1 MASNSRWKKSLL
13 NFFHL
18 EHYWKHPLFS
28 AVRRTGQRLARGLRQ
43 WSHSLSKAATAT
55 RLSELLLIAAAV
67 ASIGLLIV
75 VPLASVFVAAFANGP
90 RAWWEA
96 IAHDPD
102 TRHAIWLSLTVAPV
116 AVAFNTIFGIAAA
129 WLVARFRFPG
139 RTLLVSLF
147 DVPFSVS
154 PVVAG
159 LALVLIFGRQGL
171 FGPTLATFGAKVI
184 FAWPG
189 LVLATTFVTLPMV
202 VRELIPVMEAIG
214 PEEELAAVS
223 LGANGWQV
231 FWRITLPNI
240 RWALL
245 HGIVLANARAMG
257 EFGAVYVVS
266 GHIAGATDTMPLR
279 VEKLFQEYRTPASM
293 AVASVLAGLA
303 LVTLVAKVVIERQ
316 LEAESKELEAA
327 RASDAG
333 TDPTTGGDLS

>member
-1 MASNSRWKKSLL
+1 
-13 NFFHL
+13 
-18 EHYWKHPLFS
+18 
-28 AVRRTGQRLARGLRQ
+28 V
-43 WSHSLSKAATAT
+43 AT
-55 RLSELLLIAAAV
+55 V
-67 ASIGLLIV
+67 GLLIV
-75 VPLASVFVAAFANGP
+75 APLASVFVDAFSNGP
-90 RAWWEA
+90 QAWWEA
-96 IAHDPD
+96 LAHDPD
-102 TRHAIWLSLTVAPV
+102 TRHAIWLSLTVAPI
-116 AVAFNTIFGIAAA
+116 AVLINTIFGVAAA

-139 RTLLVSLF
+139 RSLLVSLF

-171 FGPTLATFGAKVI
+171 LGPTLAWLAVKVI

-189 LVLATTFVTLPMV
+189 LVLATTFVTLPLV

-214 PEEELAAVS
+214 PEEEMAAVS

-231 FWRITLPNI
+231 FWRVTLPNI

-245 HGIVLANARAMG
+245 HGVVLANARAMG

-293 AVASVLAGLA
+293 AVASVLAALA
-303 LVTLVAKVVIERQ
+303 LLTLVAKVFIERQ
-316 LEAESKELEAA
+316 LETESQELEAA
-327 RASDAG
+327 RATGAD
-333 TDPTTGGDLS
+333 TDPTTGGDGS

>member
-1 MASNSRWKKSLL
+1 MANTLPTKPGRTPLDALL
-13 NFFHL
+13 
-18 EHYWKHPLFS
+18 
-28 AVRRTGQRLARGLRQ
+28 VTG
-43 WSHSLSKAATAT
+43 
-55 RLSELLLIAAAV
+55 AV
-67 ASIGLLIV
+67 ATIGLLIV
-75 VPLASVFVAAFANGP
+75 VPLASVFAEAFSQGP
-90 RAWWEA
+90 QAWWEA

-116 AVAFNTIFGIAAA
+116 AVAFNTVFGIAAA

-139 RTLLVSLF
+139 RSLLVALF

-159 LALVLIFGRQGL
+159 LALVLIFGRQGIL
-171 FGPTLATFGAKVI
+171 GPTLAWLAVKVI

-189 LVLATTFVTLPMV
+189 LVLATTFVTLPLV

-231 FWRITLPNI
+231 FWRVTLPNI

-293 AVASVLAGLA
+293 AVASVLAALA
-303 LVTLVAKVVIERQ
+303 LVTLVAKVVIERR
-316 LEAESKELEAA
+316 LEAESRDLAAVRNVAAEA
-327 RASDAG
+327 
-333 TDPTTGGDLS
+333 DPSHS

>member
-1 MASNSRWKKSLL
+1 M
-13 NFFHL
+13 
-18 EHYWKHPLFS
+18 S
-28 AVRRTGQRLARGLRQ
+28 ATRTTSGSSPLAR
-43 WSHSLSKAATAT
+43 
-55 RLSELLLIAAAV
+55 AAAV
-67 ASIGLLIV
+67 AAAFAIVGSVIV
-75 VPLASVFVAAFANGP
+75 VPLASVFFEAFGEGP
-90 RAWWEA
+90 AAWWRA

-116 AVAFNTIFGIAAA
+116 AVAFNTVFGVAAA

-139 RTLLVSLF
+139 RSILISFF
-147 DVPFSVS
+147 DVPFAVS

-159 LALVLIFGRQGL
+159 LAIVLIFGRQGL
-171 FGPTLATFGAKVI
+171 LGPTLEWLSIKVI
-184 FAWPG
+184 FSWPG
-189 LVLATTFVTLPMV
+189 LVLATMFVTLPLV

-223 LGANGWQV
+223 LGAGGWQV
-231 FWRITLPNI
+231 FWRVTLPNI

-293 AVASVLAGLA
+293 AVASVLASIA
-303 LVTLVAKVVIERQ
+303 LVTLVVKFVIERRI
-316 LEAESKELEAA
+316 EAEFREREGLAVVASSPSLETPKEAVA
-327 RASDAG
+327 
-333 TDPTTGGDLS
+333 

>member
-1 MASNSRWKKSLL
+1 MPQPTITSAN
-13 NFFHL
+13 
-18 EHYWKHPLFS
+18 PL
-28 AVRRTGQRLARGLRQ
+28 TEG
-43 WSHSLSKAATAT
+43 
-55 RLSELLLIAAAV
+55 LLIAAAV
-67 ASIGLLIV
+67 GVVGLLIV
-75 VPLASVFVAAFANGP
+75 VPLASVFAEAFAEGP
-90 RAWWEA
+90 AAWWRA
-96 IAHDPD
+96 LSHDPD
-102 TRHAIWLSLTVAPV
+102 TRHAIWLSLTVAPL
-116 AVAFNTIFGIAAA
+116 AVAINTVFGIATA
-129 WLVARFRFPG
+129 WLVSRFRFPG
-139 RTLLVSLF
+139 RALLITLC

-171 FGPTLATFGAKVI
+171 LGPMLQSLGWKVI

-189 LVLATTFVTLPMV
+189 LVLATTFVTLPLV

-223 LGANGWQV
+223 LGASGWQV
-231 FWRITLPNI
+231 FTRITLPNI

-303 LVTLVAKVVIERQ
+303 LVTLVAKVVIERH
-316 LEAESKELEAA
+316 LEAEAHALAAA
-327 RASDAG
+327 RSLPDSLDNTPHDASL
-333 TDPTTGGDLS
+333 TTSTKGPVA

>member
-1 MASNSRWKKSLL
+1 MPKPTITSAN
-13 NFFHL
+13 
-18 EHYWKHPLFS
+18 PLTE
-28 AVRRTGQRLARGLRQ
+28 R
-43 WSHSLSKAATAT
+43 
-55 RLSELLLIAAAV
+55 LLIAVAV
-67 ASIGLLIV
+67 GIVGLLIV
-75 VPLASVFVAAFANGP
+75 VPLASVFAEAFAEGP
-90 RAWWEA
+90 AAWWRA
-96 IAHDPD
+96 LAHDPD
-102 TRHAIWLSLTVAPV
+102 TRHAIWLSLTVAPL
-116 AVAFNTIFGIAAA
+116 AVAINTVFGIATA
-129 WLVARFRFPG
+129 WLVSRFRFPG
-139 RTLLVSLF
+139 RSLLITLC

-171 FGPTLATFGAKVI
+171 LGPTLASLGWKVI
-184 FAWPG
+184 FSWPG
-189 LVLATTFVTLPMV
+189 LVLATTFVTLPLV

-231 FWRITLPNI
+231 FTRVTLPNI

-303 LVTLVAKVVIERQ
+303 LVTLVAKFVIERQ
-316 LEAESKELEAA
+316 LEAEARELEAA
-327 RASDAG
+327 RSLPDTIDGSGTPPDAG
-333 TDPTTGGDLS
+333 PRTSTQASIP

>member
-1 MASNSRWKKSLL
+1 MHAPTKPANGTIHR
-13 NFFHL
+13 
-18 EHYWKHPLFS
+18 
-28 AVRRTGQRLARGLRQ
+28 
-43 WSHSLSKAATAT
+43 
-55 RLSELLLIAAAV
+55 RLSSPTLDRLLVAAAV
-67 ASIGLLIV
+67 AVVGLLIV
-75 VPLASVFVAAFANGP
+75 VPLVSVFAEAFAGGVKGWW
-90 RAWWEA
+90 RALV
-96 IAHDPD
+96 HDPD

-116 AVAFNTIFGIAAA
+116 AVALNTVFGIAAA

-139 RTLLVSLF
+139 RSLLITLF

-171 FGPTLATFGAKVI
+171 LGPSLAALGWKVI
-184 FAWPG
+184 FSWPG
-189 LVLATTFVTLPMV
+189 LVLATTFVTLPLV

-214 PEEELAAVS
+214 PEEETAAIS
-223 LGANGWQV
+223 LGAGGWQTFTRV
-231 FWRITLPNI
+231 TLPNI

-303 LVTLVAKVVIERQ
+303 LVTLAAKFAIERR
-316 LEAESKELEAA
+316 LAAEARELEAA
-327 RASDAG
+327 RSICDAPDG
-333 TDPTTGGDLS
+333 APFATTTDQPAHSRKQSL

>member
-1 MASNSRWKKSLL
+1 M
-13 NFFHL
+13 
-18 EHYWKHPLFS
+18 
-28 AVRRTGQRLARGLRQ
+28 T
-43 WSHSLSKAATAT
+43 SKPRDAATAT
-55 RLSELLLIAAAV
+55 SPLITGAV
-67 ASIGLLIV
+67 ATVGLLIV
-75 VPLASVFVAAFANGP
+75 APLASVFVDAFSNGP
-90 RAWWEA
+90 QAWWEA
-96 IAHDPD
+96 LAHDPD
-102 TRHAIWLSLTVAPV
+102 TRHAIWLSLTVAPI
-116 AVAFNTIFGIAAA
+116 AVLINTIFGVAAA

-139 RTLLVSLF
+139 RSLLVSLF

-171 FGPTLATFGAKVI
+171 LGPTLASLAVKVI

-189 LVLATTFVTLPMV
+189 LVLATTFVTLPLV

-214 PEEELAAVS
+214 PEEEMAAVS

-231 FWRITLPNI
+231 FWRVTLPNI

-245 HGIVLANARAMG
+245 HGVVLANARAMG

-293 AVASVLAGLA
+293 AVASVLAALA
-303 LVTLVAKVVIERQ
+303 LLTLVAKVFIERQ
-316 LEAESKELEAA
+316 LETESKELEAA
-327 RASDAG
+327 RAPGAD
-333 TDPTTGGDLS
+333 TDPTTGGLGP

>member
-1 MASNSRWKKSLL
+1 MASRTTTTDASRPIAALL
-13 NFFHL
+13 
-18 EHYWKHPLFS
+18 
-28 AVRRTGQRLARGLRQ
+28 VT
-43 WSHSLSKAATAT
+43 
-55 RLSELLLIAAAV
+55 AAV
-67 ASIGLLIV
+67 AIVGLLIV
-75 VPLASVFVAAFANGP
+75 VPLVAVFAEAFALGVAAWW
-90 RAWWEA
+90 RALTG
-96 IAHDPD
+96 DPD

-116 AVAFNTIFGIAAA
+116 AVAINTVFGVAAA

-139 RTLLVSLF
+139 RSLLISFF

-159 LALVLIFGRQGL
+159 LAIVLIFGRQGL
-171 FGPTLATFGAKVI
+171 LGPTLAWLDWKVI

-189 LVLATTFVTLPMV
+189 LVLATTFVTLPLV

-214 PEEELAAVS
+214 PDEEMAAVS

-231 FWRITLPNI
+231 FWRVTLPNI

-279 VEKLFQEYRTPASM
+279 VEKLFQEYRQPASM

-303 LVTLVAKVVIERQ
+303 LVTLVVKFVIEHRLATEARD
-316 LEAESKELEAA
+316 LERARSADGTTHDATLEAA
-327 RASDAG
+327 
-333 TDPTTGGDLS
+333 

>member
-1 MASNSRWKKSLL
+1 MANTLPTKPGRTPLDALL
-13 NFFHL
+13 
-18 EHYWKHPLFS
+18 
-28 AVRRTGQRLARGLRQ
+28 VTG
-43 WSHSLSKAATAT
+43 
-55 RLSELLLIAAAV
+55 AV
-67 ASIGLLIV
+67 ATIGLLIV
-75 VPLASVFVAAFANGP
+75 VPLASVFAEAFSQGP
-90 RAWWEA
+90 QAWWEA

-116 AVAFNTIFGIAAA
+116 AVAFNTVFGIAAA

-139 RTLLVSLF
+139 RSLLVALF
-147 DVPFSVS
+147 DVPVSVS

-159 LALVLIFGRQGL
+159 LALVLIFGRQGIL
-171 FGPTLATFGAKVI
+171 GPTLAWLAVKVI

-189 LVLATTFVTLPMV
+189 LVLATTFVTLPLV

-231 FWRITLPNI
+231 FWRVTLPNI

-293 AVASVLAGLA
+293 AVASVLAALA
-303 LVTLVAKVVIERQ
+303 LVTLVAKVVIERR
-316 LEAESKELEAA
+316 LEAESRDLAA
-327 RASDAG
+327 VRTVAAESD
-333 TDPTTGGDLS
+333 PSHS

>member
-1 MASNSRWKKSLL
+1 MPKPTITAAN
-13 NFFHL
+13 
-18 EHYWKHPLFS
+18 PLTE
-28 AVRRTGQRLARGLRQ
+28 R
-43 WSHSLSKAATAT
+43 
-55 RLSELLLIAAAV
+55 LLIAAAV
-67 ASIGLLIV
+67 GVVGLLIV
-75 VPLASVFVAAFANGP
+75 VPLASVFAEAFAEGP
-90 RAWWEA
+90 AAWWRA
-96 IAHDPD
+96 LAHDPD
-102 TRHAIWLSLTVAPV
+102 TRHAIWLSLTVAPL
-116 AVAFNTIFGIAAA
+116 AVAINTVFGIATA
-129 WLVARFRFPG
+129 WLVSRFRFPG
-139 RTLLVSLF
+139 RSLLITLC

-171 FGPTLATFGAKVI
+171 LGPTLASLGWKVI
-184 FAWPG
+184 FSWPG
-189 LVLATTFVTLPMV
+189 LVLATTFVTLPLV

-223 LGANGWQV
+223 LGASGWQV
-231 FWRITLPNI
+231 FTRVTLPNI

-303 LVTLVAKVVIERQ
+303 LVTLVAKFVIERR
-316 LEAESKELEAA
+316 LETEARELEAA
-327 RASDAG
+327 RSMPDAVDAIG
-333 TDPTTGGDLS
+333 TLSSPHSQQPTQGLTA

>member
-1 MASNSRWKKSLL
+1 MSR
-13 NFFHL
+13 
-18 EHYWKHPLFS
+18 PLPDTTHIGTPLGMTL
-28 AVRRTGQRLARGLRQ
+28 V
-43 WSHSLSKAATAT
+43 
-55 RLSELLLIAAAV
+55 AAAV
-67 ASIGLLIV
+67 AIVGGIIV
-75 VPLASVFVAAFANGP
+75 VPLASVFFEAFAEGP
-90 RAWWEA
+90 AAWWQA

-116 AVAFNTIFGIAAA
+116 AVAINTVFGIAAA

-139 RTLLVSLF
+139 RSLLVTFF

-171 FGPTLATFGAKVI
+171 LGPTLEWLAVKVI

-189 LVLATTFVTLPMV
+189 LVLATTFVTLPLV

-214 PEEELAAVS
+214 PDEELAAVS
-223 LGANGWQV
+223 LGASGWQV
-231 FWRITLPNI
+231 FWRVTLPNI

-293 AVASVLAGLA
+293 AVASVLACLA
-303 LVTLVAKVVIERQ
+303 LVTLVVKTVIERRI
-316 LEAESKELEAA
+316 EAEARELEAA
-327 RASDAG
+327 RSL
-333 TDPTTGGDLS
+333 TDTLDHTTVERVVA

>member
-1 MASNSRWKKSLL
+1 MPQPTITSAS
-13 NFFHL
+13 
-18 EHYWKHPLFS
+18 PLTE
-28 AVRRTGQRLARGLRQ
+28 R
-43 WSHSLSKAATAT
+43 
-55 RLSELLLIAAAV
+55 LLIAAAV
-67 ASIGLLIV
+67 GVVGLLIV
-75 VPLASVFVAAFANGP
+75 VPLASVFAEAFAEGP
-90 RAWWEA
+90 AAWWRA
-96 IAHDPD
+96 LAHDPD
-102 TRHAIWLSLTVAPV
+102 TRHAIWLSLTVAPL
-116 AVAFNTIFGIAAA
+116 AVAINTVFGIATA
-129 WLVARFRFPG
+129 WLVSRFRFPG
-139 RTLLVSLF
+139 RSLLITLC

-171 FGPTLATFGAKVI
+171 LGPMLQSLGWKVI

-189 LVLATTFVTLPMV
+189 LVLATTFVTLPLV

-223 LGANGWQV
+223 LGASGWQV
-231 FWRITLPNI
+231 FTRITLPNI

-303 LVTLVAKVVIERQ
+303 LVTLVAKVVIERHM
-316 LEAESKELEAA
+316 EAEAHALAAA
-327 RASDAG
+327 RSLPDSLDNTPHDASL
-333 TDPTTGGDLS
+333 TTSTKGPVA

>member
-1 MASNSRWKKSLL
+1 MAHARPSIDRSKPLTALL
-13 NFFHL
+13 VA
-18 EHYWKHPLFS
+18 S
-28 AVRRTGQRLARGLRQ
+28 AVG
-43 WSHSLSKAATAT
+43 
-55 RLSELLLIAAAV
+55 V
-67 ASIGLLIV
+67 VGLLIV
-75 VPLASVFVAAFANGP
+75 VPLVSVFYEAFARGIG
-90 RAWWEA
+90 AWWKA
-96 IAHDPD
+96 LADDPD

-116 AVAFNTIFGIAAA
+116 AVAINTVFGVAAA

-139 RTLLVSLF
+139 RSLLISFF

-171 FGPTLATFGAKVI
+171 LGPTLAWLDWKII

-189 LVLATTFVTLPMV
+189 LVLATTFVTLPLV
-202 VRELIPVMEAIG
+202 VRELIPVMESIG
-214 PEEELAAVS
+214 PEEEMAAVS

-231 FWRITLPNI
+231 FTRVTLPTI

-245 HGIVLANARAMG
+245 HGVVLANARAVG

-279 VEKLFQEYRTPASM
+279 VEKLFQEYRQPASM

-303 LVTLVAKVVIERQ
+303 LVTLVAKFVIERR
-316 LEAESKELEAA
+316 LGAESRERQAIRAPDDPVVEAA
-327 RASDAG
+327 R
-333 TDPTTGGDLS
+333 P

>member
-1 MASNSRWKKSLL
+1 MKPSTR
-13 NFFHL
+13 
-18 EHYWKHPLFS
+18 HP
-28 AVRRTGQRLARGLRQ
+28 
-43 WSHSLSKAATAT
+43 ATAPT
-55 RLSELLLIAAAV
+55 PVAAALVAAAV
-67 ASIGLLIV
+67 AIIGLVIV
-75 VPLASVFVAAFANGP
+75 VPLVSVFYEAFASGTA
-90 RAWWEA
+90 AWWA
-96 IAHDPD
+96 ALAHDPD

-116 AVAFNTIFGIAAA
+116 AVVINTMFGVAAA

-139 RTLLVSLF
+139 RSLLISFF

-171 FGPTLATFGAKVI
+171 LGPTLAWLDWKVI

-189 LVLATTFVTLPMV
+189 LVLATTFVTLPLV
-202 VRELIPVMEAIG
+202 VRELIPVMESIG
-214 PEEELAAVS
+214 PDEELAAVS

-231 FWRITLPNI
+231 FTRITLPNI

-303 LVTLVAKVVIERQ
+303 LVTLVAKFVIERR
-316 LEAESKELEAA
+316 LESESRELELARSIDETTGLEAA
-327 RASDAG
+327 RS
-333 TDPTTGGDLS
+333 

>member
-1 MASNSRWKKSLL
+1 MANTLPTKPVRTPLDALL
-13 NFFHL
+13 
-18 EHYWKHPLFS
+18 
-28 AVRRTGQRLARGLRQ
+28 VTG
-43 WSHSLSKAATAT
+43 
-55 RLSELLLIAAAV
+55 AV
-67 ASIGLLIV
+67 ATIGLLIV
-75 VPLASVFVAAFANGP
+75 VPLASVFAEALSQGP
-90 RAWWEA
+90 QAWWEA
-96 IAHDPD
+96 IAQDPD

-116 AVAFNTIFGIAAA
+116 AVAFNTVFGIAAA

-139 RTLLVSLF
+139 RSLLVALF

-159 LALVLIFGRQGL
+159 LALVLIFGRQGIL
-171 FGPTLATFGAKVI
+171 GPTLAWLAVKVI

-189 LVLATTFVTLPMV
+189 LVLATTFVTLPLV

-231 FWRITLPNI
+231 FWRVTLPNI

-293 AVASVLAGLA
+293 AVASVLAALA
-303 LVTLVAKVVIERQ
+303 LVTLVAKVVIERR
-316 LEAESKELEAA
+316 LEAESRDLAAVRNVAAEA
-327 RASDAG
+327 
-333 TDPTTGGDLS
+333 DPSHS

>member
-1 MASNSRWKKSLL
+1 MPKPTITAPN
-13 NFFHL
+13 
-18 EHYWKHPLFS
+18 PLTE
-28 AVRRTGQRLARGLRQ
+28 R
-43 WSHSLSKAATAT
+43 
-55 RLSELLLIAAAV
+55 LLIAAAV
-67 ASIGLLIV
+67 GVVGLLIV
-75 VPLASVFVAAFANGP
+75 VPLASVFAEAFAEGP
-90 RAWWEA
+90 AAWWRA
-96 IAHDPD
+96 LAHDPD
-102 TRHAIWLSLTVAPV
+102 TRHAIWLSLTVAPL
-116 AVAFNTIFGIAAA
+116 AVAINTVFGIAAA
-129 WLVARFRFPG
+129 WLVSRFRFPG
-139 RTLLVSLF
+139 RSLLITLC

-171 FGPTLATFGAKVI
+171 LGPTLASLGWKVI
-184 FAWPG
+184 FSWPG
-189 LVLATTFVTLPMV
+189 LVLATTFVTLPLV

-223 LGANGWQV
+223 LGASGWQV
-231 FWRITLPNI
+231 FTRVTLPNI

-303 LVTLVAKVVIERQ
+303 LVTLVAKFVIERQ
-316 LEAESKELEAA
+316 LEAEARELEAA
-327 RASDAG
+327 RSLPDTIDGSGTPPDAG
-333 TDPTTGGDLS
+333 PRTSTEASTP